1 MATLMKTNVMNHF
14 PKKSGGMTARIRSRM
29 VLHLLFL
36 ILILV
41 IATVT
46 SLQP

>member
-1 MATLMKTNVMNHF
+1 MANPVKNQGTNHF
-14 PKKSGGMTARIRSRM
+14 PKKSCGMTARIRSRM
-29 VLHLLFL
+29 VLHLFFL
-36 ILILV
+36 ALILV